1 MKQPSEI
8 TWTDEAADTTELLTT
23 KLWTFKPCQIQWIK
37 YIVKRL
43 HCIIRQAKTAKK
55 TELLRFH
62 YFVIEKEVE
71 IQTKKNKKKNW
82 QMRNFWNQTN
92 LFCIILAVYKSPL
105 TILVFYLG
113 FLDPLVTNKNGVLIS
128 KHIKIIHYSSLTI
141 FSRKFLIAFSHRF
154 CNLTAFQML

>member
-1 MKQPSEI
+1 MPNTVNKIYS
-8 TWTDEAADTTELLTT
+8 
-23 KLWTFKPCQIQWIK
+23 
-37 YIVKRL
+37 
-43 HCIIRQAKTAKK
+43 KK
-55 TELLRFH
+55 TSLYH
-62 YFVIEKEVE
+62 TPGQNCQKNWVITFSLFCNWKRSRN
-71 IQTKKNKKKNW
+71 TNKKKQKKNW

-154 CNLTAFQML
+154 CNLIAFQML